1 MWPVHL
7 DALSHLEIAQ
17 QVREEPALH
26 SIDAHVKLVAAG
38 CRCDGVRPG
47 LLLAGRV
54 DSQEGNKL
62 SGLKI
67 EFFQLRDGKFKM
79 ETRCGF

>member
-1 MWPVHL
+1 MG
-7 DALSHLEIAQ
+7 
-17 QVREEPALH
+17 R
-26 SIDAHVKLVAAG
+26 
-38 CRCDGVRPG
+38 RCDGVRPG

>member
-1 MWPVHL
+1 MQRHFASRRKLAQVGKVIGKEA
-7 DALSHLEIAQ
+7 ALNAIHAEIK
-17 QVREEPALH
+17 VIPA
-26 SIDAHVKLVAAG
+26 G
-38 CRCDGVRPG
+38 RGGDGVGPG

-67 EFFQLRDGKFKM
+67 KVFQLRNGKFKM

>member
-1 MWPVHL
+1 MRSMKRN
-7 DALSHLEIAQ
+7 ALPDLEIAQ
-17 QVREEPALH
+17 QVGKEPALH
-26 SIDAHVKLVAAG
+26 AIHADVESVTMGRRRD
-38 CRCDGVRPG
+38 RVRAG

-54 DSQEGNKL
+54 ESQERNKL

-67 EFFQLRDGKFKM
+67 EFLQLRDGKFKM

>member
-1 MWPVHL
+1 VPN
-7 DALSHLEIAQ
+7 LEITQ
-17 QVREEPALH
+17 QIGEEPILH
-26 SIDAHVKLVAAG
+26 PIHAHVESITMG
-38 CRCDGVRPG
+38 RRCDGVRPG